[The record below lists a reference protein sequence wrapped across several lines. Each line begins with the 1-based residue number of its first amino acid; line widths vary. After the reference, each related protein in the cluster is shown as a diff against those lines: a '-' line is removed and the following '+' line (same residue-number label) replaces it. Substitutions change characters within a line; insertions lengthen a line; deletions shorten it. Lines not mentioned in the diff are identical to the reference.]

1 MAAITLRL
9 PDPLQIQLRHAA
21 AANHR
26 SINKQALVLI
36 EQALSSAA
44 PAPPPQDASQAMLI
58 ALMAIV
64 DTARQ
69 QPLLLDTR
77 SENEILGYDDHGIPA

>member
-1 MAAITLRL
+1 
-9 PDPLQIQLRHAA
+9 
-21 AANHR
+21 
-26 SINKQALVLI
+26 
-36 EQALSSAA
+36 
-44 PAPPPQDASQAMLI
+44 MLI